1 MEGFALQVLCIAADF
16 DFGAILGGKGRYD
29 VSVVLQRGYYPHSP
43 YLQHSRYLARRL
55 LDWLE

>member
-1 MEGFALQVLCIAADF
+1 MQVLCIAADF

-29 VSVVLQRGYYPHSP
+29 VSVVLQRGYYLHSP